1 MDDLVL
7 EGILYFVLGFL
18 AAGLL
23 ALMVSPAIWN
33 RAVMLTKKRIESSVP
48 LTLNEI
54 QADKDQLRAE
64 FAMSTR
70 RLEMSVEELRE
81 KAAVQIIEINRKRDE
96 LALLAEESG
105 QRVRSVGDLE
115 VQSSELRS
123 LLRQKEEAL
132 TRANAQHEE
141 MQKKLEVRALEL
153 EQLRIKLTVAQS
165 DAEGNRFELI
175 ARDSVMEK
183 LTDRLS
189 DATGG
194 KVNAGVELQE
204 AIKDLSVAKSQ
215 VTVGKRKFDDLQS
228 RYVRTQK
235 LLTQN
240 EQSLE
245 SRERELSDIR
255 STNGQD
261 EASHSE
267 LTRQLI
273 DEKSHNVEITAKL
286 AQINLQMEAL
296 LNDASNENVEAAM
309 GSIKMDKKRLEEEL
323 QEMGEERDKLSES
336 LLAYQ
341 RDKAEDWDSERR
353 ENSILRER
361 INDLAAQVTSMTASI
376 EGENSPIHQILAKA
390 KPARKAAGGKTNG
403 SSSRATNTLADRIR
417 ALQETARAVN
427 K

>member
-1 MDDLVL
+1 
-7 EGILYFVLGFL
+7 
-18 AAGLL
+18 
-23 ALMVSPAIWN
+23 
-33 RAVMLTKKRIESSVP
+33 MLTKKRIESSVP

-81 KAAVQIIEINRKRDE
+81 KAAIQIIEINRKRDE

-194 KVNAGVELQE
+194 KVNASVELQE

>member
-1 MDDLVL
+1 ML

-81 KAAVQIIEINRKRDE
+81 KAAIQIIEINRKRDE

-194 KVNAGVELQE
+194 KVNARVELQE

>member
-1 MDDLVL
+1 ML

>member
-1 MDDLVL
+1 ML

-81 KAAVQIIEINRKRDE
+81 KAAIQIIEINRKRDE

-194 KVNAGVELQE
+194 KVNASVELQE

>member
-1 MDDLVL
+1 M
-7 EGILYFVLGFL
+7 
-18 AAGLL
+18 
-23 ALMVSPAIWN
+23 
-33 RAVMLTKKRIESSVP
+33 
-48 LTLNEI
+48 
-54 QADKDQLRAE
+54 
-64 FAMSTR
+64 
-70 RLEMSVEELRE
+70 
-81 KAAVQIIEINRKRDE
+81 
-96 LALLAEESG
+96 
-105 QRVRSVGDLE
+105 
-115 VQSSELRS
+115 
-123 LLRQKEEAL
+123 
-132 TRANAQHEE
+132 
-141 MQKKLEVRALEL
+141 
-153 EQLRIKLTVAQS
+153 RIKLTVAQS